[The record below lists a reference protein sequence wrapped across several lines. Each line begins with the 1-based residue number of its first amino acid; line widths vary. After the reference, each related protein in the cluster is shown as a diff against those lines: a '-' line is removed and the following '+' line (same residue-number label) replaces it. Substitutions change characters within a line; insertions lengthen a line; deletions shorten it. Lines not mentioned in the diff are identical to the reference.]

1 MIDLECNLQHYQ
13 ASDYQSH
20 LTLAS
25 GYSIHCLADLYDS
38 DLYDSELADTP
49 QFAEKLYALV
59 QEGVLRSPQS
69 NGEFM
74 DFASFCEKLLQ
85 PYYLD
90 VADSFV
96 IALYQVDEKQADEKQ
111 EAQWVGLSGSILQ
124 ENGAGERVAQSGL
137 TMVQQ
142 AHQGQGIA
150 KALKVAGMAR
160 AKALGA
166 NRITTSVHP
175 DNHAMLAINRRFGF
189 TNT

>member
-1 MIDLECNLQHYQ
+1 MLDLECNLQHYQ
-13 ASDYQSH
+13 ASDYYAYAP
-20 LTLAS
+20 LAR

-69 NGEFM
+69 DGKFM

-96 IALYQVDEKQADEKQ
+96 IALYQADEKQPKYQ

-124 ENGAGERVAQSGL
+124 ENEAGERVAQSGL

-166 NRITTSVHP
+166 SRITTSVHP

-189 TNT
+189 TDA